1 MHSQTLNCEV
11 HDLLLINLLIS
22 GSLQA
27 VEEQH
32 INIYASQT
40 FPCGGVGLDPTQRR
54 CSIIR
59 LTIDIAKESGNI
71 YDSIQAKQNM
81 GWKGLILYLDHEP
94 REVDK
99 YTL

>member
-1 MHSQTLNCEV
+1 MW
-11 HDLLLINLLIS
+11 
-22 GSLQA
+22 
-27 VEEQH
+27 
-32 INIYASQT
+32 
-40 FPCGGVGLDPTQRR
+40 GVGLDPTQRR